1 MRTLFLTIA
10 EITLAM
16 TPLLLA
22 ALLFSRFGR
31 KFSAGCRYAI
41 WCILLLRLAIPFNIS
56 LPTPA
61 IDLAPALPEPT
72 PPLSVSSSVLS
83 VPEDYVPSV
92 TVNPDYIVEYT
103 VSPPLTAYVA
113 PTVPRPTDGIALD
126 TVVVLSWVW
135 LIGTVAVL
143 AYTALICL
151 LSAARLRRWK
161 LPVNDDRLLKALD
174 EAREAVGL
182 RRKVRLWL
190 CPEVSSPL
198 LRGLIRPEILLP
210 HGDYTD
216 EELDAILRHELI
228 HCRRGDLW
236 WKLLSILAS
245 ALHFFNP
252 LVWAAK
258 KQQEIEMEQSCDN
271 AVFRSGNVSR
281 KLYGEAM
288 LAVAREGI
296 SSPSAGLNTQF
307 HASAKTLKAR
317 FANILDTTAKR
328 TGIWLVLLAL
338 VIAAAVCGLVSCRE
352 DSYDPE
358 KAEKEIIAL
367 AKEEALPEDRDIQ
380 GVYWVGLATNPM
392 EAYVTFDGD
401 SATLSALCAE
411 SIVSS
416 KLPYWADI
424 TFAYTDGK
432 WKVTDGLD
440 GTLNVRTL
448 EEEAEQ
454 HGESLTTEPSVTN
467 PTTTGPDLTID
478 PATVGS
484 ETTGEPVNPTVLS
497 LITPLIDG
505 TYYISLPFGL
515 HTDANGDQQFHRGVD
530 YAAAAGT
537 AVFAAA
543 PGTVTEVNY
552 NAELGWGN
560 YVRIDHGNGYV
571 TGYHH
576 LQTVAVQT
584 GQQVDYSDLIGT
596 VGETGHT
603 MGPCLCFTLSN
614 ANGDSLDPESN
625 LFVRS
630 LKASYYY
637 TIHHDLPTLHCWI
650 PLTDPDF
657 SSGTV
662 SRLGSEYTAI
672 DYVLKKLYGEDHKY
686 GQYTLRPEQIVINGK
701 RMDSVWEI
709 QYSSY
714 ESILIAMQAG
724 GGQMYHAKAVAP
736 YRALSAAWYEIIN
749 GDKGT
754 VLGETSYNASAVE
767 NPAPLF
773 NQNVWFV
780 KNEQYEVKLT
790 GQATVQ
796 IELNPTPD
804 TAPLPQTN
812 LPPYTAAQDVS
823 GLMDEN
829 TKSRVAA
836 EYTSAINYLNR
847 TYGQNH
853 NFTTITLTTAVF
865 GDYTSVWSAEKNG
878 GAGILMAMKPG
889 GADYIVADIRCL
901 DSGILPLGAGDA
913 VLHIGNRGN
922 LFPCALVFSLPAS
935 VYRYTMATDFGT
947 VTISAGEKIHDLLTD
962 TVRSKLAAEY
972 KTIVSYLVKK
982 YGDDHGYT
990 ALTLANH
997 TLMFSYAAAGD
1008 SHYHVWQALKPDG
1021 SGITVAIRDDNS
1033 SSYVIS
1039 SLVGASGGMFSYPRF
1054 SDNEPFGDTRLGPCT
1069 VPPRFP
1075 CIVSFTLPA
1084 KATVSTETATPPV
1097 TVSPPATTAGP
1108 EETTAPVPTDEGYC
1122 AHYIA
1127 LSPGY
1132 HYSAYHNFPSL
1143 LINMVGES
1151 QFNDWLK
1158 TQVGKTACGPNIVQF
1173 IRDFG
1178 ITEAQFEQMFLH
1190 DASLFY
1196 GGDYNL
1202 EILFHGS
1209 DAEIEAYYTSGQ
1221 TRVDTL
1227 NLERSLCITKRAIT
1241 SYLTEHHGGALNTWT
1256 EKKARSIGALA
1267 DGVQFSVNRIQFW
1280 SIPEVVDYFDIPK
1293 ETLQSIVSLHNFPLD
1308 VDALCTPNVYPT
1320 LTAALGGTPSTLTL
1334 DLYFLLPS
1342 EQTPPD
1348 FAGENPVRYYAE
1360 DERFGPYDGWR
1371 YFGVKGEIQTV
1382 SVPAQSTYTYQM
1394 YSSYVRNDIGRI
1406 YTDALPTS
1414 PAMLAAYMLENG
1426 TAFWQSMGCTPFA
1439 ITAKEG
1445 EMMKVN
1451 GIPLYRI
1458 IYSVKESSRSSDW
1471 IVYFLCEGD
1480 VASAFAVR
1488 PNESFDSVLAMAD
1501 RIIGTYREKTE

>member
-41 WCILLLRLAIPFNIS
+41 WCVLLLRLAIPFNIS
-56 LPTPA
+56 LPTPV
-61 IDLAPALPEPT
+61 IDLPAATESPLVEQMVEHNPGLVDIPIVPVPPVSVDVNLP
-72 PPLSVSSSVLS
+72 
-83 VPEDYVPSV
+83 
-92 TVNPDYIVEYT
+92 YI
-103 VSPPLTAYVA
+103 
-113 PTVPRPTDGIALD
+113 TDGIPDTEYITAEPLPMAIDPLD
-126 TVVVLSWVW
+126 VVVPVW
-135 LIGTVAVL
+135 AICVLILLLRQAVL
-143 AYTALICL
+143 CI
-151 LSAARLRRWK
+151 SGAARLRRWK
-161 LPVNDDRLLKALD
+161 MPAED
-174 EAREAVGL
+174 
-182 RRKVRLWL
+182 VRLTAALERAKAALNITRGPAAGATLWI

-210 HGDYTD
+210 HGEYTD

-236 WKLLSILAS
+236 WKLLGILAS

-258 KQQEIEMEQSCDN
+258 KQQEIEMEQSCDD

-281 KLYGEAM
+281 KTYGEAM

-296 SSPSAGLNTQF
+296 STPTSGLNTQF

-328 TGIWLVLLAL
+328 TGVWLVVLAL
-338 VIAAAVCGLVSCRE
+338 VIAAVVGGLVSCRE

-367 AKEEALPEDRDIQ
+367 AKEKARDNQVIF
-380 GVYWVGLATNPM
+380 GTYWVGLATDPM
-392 EAYVTFDGD
+392 EAYVTLDGD
-401 SATLSALCAE
+401 TATLSALCAE
-411 SIVSS
+411 SMVSS

-424 TFAYTDGK
+424 TFAYADGK
-432 WKVTDGLD
+432 WTVTGGLD

-448 EEEAEQ
+448 EEEAERT
-454 HGESLTTEPSVTN
+454 GESIPTDPVTTDPA
-467 PTTTGPDLTID
+467 TTGPDLSID
-478 PATVGS
+478 PITVGG
-484 ETTGEPVNPTVLS
+484 ETTGERVNPTVLS
-497 LITPLIDG
+497 LTIPLIDG
-505 TYYISLPFGL
+505 TYTRALPFGFYI
-515 HTDANGDQQFHRGVD
+515 DANGDRQFHRGVD
-530 YAAAAGT
+530 YAAEAGT

-543 PGTVTEVNY
+543 PGTVIEVNY

-576 LQTVAVQT
+576 LQDVTVHV
-584 GQQVDYSDLIGT
+584 GQQVNRSDLIGT
-596 VGETGHT
+596 VGDTGDAAE
-603 MGPCLCFTLSN
+603 PCLCFSLSN
-614 ANGDSLDPESN
+614 ETGASMDPESN
-625 LFVRS
+625 LFMRS
-630 LKASYYY
+630 LRAAYYY
-637 TIHHDLPTLHCWI
+637 TIHHDLPTLHCWT

-657 SSGTV
+657 SAGTV

-672 DYVLKKLYGEDHKY
+672 DYVLEQLYGKDHKY

-736 YRALSAAWYEIIN
+736 YRALAAAWYEILN

-754 VLGETSYNASAVE
+754 VLGDTDYNASAAE

-836 EYTSAINYLNR
+836 EYTSVINYLTR

-865 GDYTSVWSAEKNG
+865 GDYTSVWSAEKTG

-889 GADYIVADIRCL
+889 GADYIVADIHCL

-913 VLHIGNRGN
+913 VLRISNSGN
-922 LFPCALVFSLPAS
+922 LFPCPLIISLPAS
-935 VYRYTMATDFGT
+935 VYLYTMATDFGT

-962 TVRSKLAAEY
+962 TVRAKLAAEY

-1039 SLVGASGGMFSYPRF
+1039 SLVGASGGMFAYPRF

-1075 CIVSFTLPA
+1075 CVVGFTLPA
-1084 KATVSTETATPPV
+1084 SAASTGTTTPPV
-1097 TVSPPATTAGP
+1097 TVSPPATTAEP
-1108 EETTAPVPTDEGYC
+1108 EETTLQNPTEEGYC

-1127 LSPGY
+1127 LSPNY
-1132 HYSAYHNFPSL
+1132 YYSAYHNFPSL

-1151 QFNDWLK
+1151 QFNDWRK
-1158 TQVGKTACGPNIVQF
+1158 TQTGNTPCGPNVVQF
-1173 IRDFG
+1173 IRDFD
-1178 ITEAQFEQMFLH
+1178 ISESKFEEMFLH
-1190 DASLFY
+1190 DPSLVY

-1221 TRVDTL
+1221 ERVDTL
-1227 NLERSLCITKRAIT
+1227 NLERNLCVVKRAIV
-1241 SYLTEHHGGALNTWT
+1241 SYLTEHHPSELNAWVM
-1256 EKKARSIGALA
+1256 EKARSIGVLA
-1267 DGVQFSVNRIQFW
+1267 DGVQFSINRTQFW
-1280 SIPEVVDYFDIPK
+1280 SIPEVVDHFDISK
-1293 ETLQSIVSLHNFPLD
+1293 ETLQSIVSLRNFPLD
-1308 VDALCTPNVYPT
+1308 VDALCTPNIYTT
-1320 LTAALGGTPSTLTL
+1320 LTAALGGMPSTLTL
-1334 DLYFLLPS
+1334 DLYFLLPP
-1342 EQTPPD
+1342 EQQPPD
-1348 FAGENPVRYYAE
+1348 FAGENPTRYYAE

-1382 SVPAQSTYTYQM
+1382 SVPEQSTYTSQM

-1406 YTDALPTS
+1406 YTDTLPTS

-1426 TAFWQSMGCTPFA
+1426 TAFWQSMGCSPFA
-1439 ITAKEG
+1439 ITAKDG

-1451 GIPLYRI
+1451 GIPLYRM
-1458 IYSVKESSRSSDW
+1458 IYSIKENARSSDW

-1480 VASAFAVR
+1480 TASAFAVR
-1488 PNESFDSVLAMAD
+1488 PNESFDFVLSMAD
-1501 RIIGTYREKTE
+1501 RIVGTYREKTE

>member
-10 EITLAM
+10 EITLAI
-16 TPLLLA
+16 TPLLLT

-61 IDLAPALPEPT
+61 IDLAPALPEPV
-72 PPLSVSSSVLS
+72 PPLSIMS
-83 VPEDYVPSV
+83 VPEDYVVPPLSV
-92 TVNPDYIVEYT
+92 DPDYVFEYT
-103 VSPPLTAYVA
+103 IPTPETVYIDQTATLPPVEVT
-113 PTVPRPTDGIALD
+113 LD
-126 TVVVLSWVW
+126 PAVVLSWLW

-143 AYTALICL
+143 AYTALTCL
-151 LSAARLRRWK
+151 LSAARLHRWK
-161 LPVNDDRLLKALD
+161 LPVNDEHLLNALD

-210 HGDYTD
+210 HGEYTD

-236 WKLLSILAS
+236 WKLLGILAS

-258 KQQEIEMEQSCDN
+258 KQQEIEMEQSCDD

-281 KLYGEAM
+281 KTYGEAM

-328 TGIWLVLLAL
+328 TGVWLVVLAL
-338 VIAAAVCGLVSCRE
+338 LIAAVIGGLVSCRE

-358 KAEKEIIAL
+358 KAEEEIIAL
-367 AKEEALPEDRDIQ
+367 AKEEALPEDRDPFAT
-380 GVYWVGLATNPM
+380 YWVGLATNPM
-392 EAYVTFDGD
+392 EVYVTFDGD
-401 SATLSALCAE
+401 TATLSALCAE
-411 SIVSS
+411 SVVSS
-416 KLPYWADI
+416 RLPYWADI
-424 TFAYTDGK
+424 TFAYADGK
-432 WKVTDGLD
+432 WTVTGGLD

-448 EEEAEQ
+448 EEEAERK
-454 HGESLTTEPSVTN
+454 GESIPADPSTTN
-467 PTTTGPDLTID
+467 PITTGPNLPVD
-478 PATVGS
+478 PTTVGG

-505 TYYISLPFGL
+505 TYYISLPFGF

-614 ANGDSLDPESN
+614 ANGDSMDPESN
-625 LFVRS
+625 LFIRS

-657 SSGTV
+657 SAGTV

-672 DYVLKKLYGEDHKY
+672 DYVLEKLYGEDHKY
-686 GQYTLRPEQIVINGK
+686 GQYNLRPEQIVINGK

-736 YRALSAAWYEIIN
+736 YRALSAAWYEILN
-749 GDKGT
+749 GDMGT
-754 VLGETSYNASAVE
+754 VLGETNYNASAAE
-767 NPAPLF
+767 DPAPLF
-773 NQNVWFV
+773 EQTVWFV

-796 IELNPTPD
+796 IELDPTPD

-823 GLMDEN
+823 GLMDED

-836 EYTSAINYLNR
+836 EYDSAFTYINR
-847 TYGQNH
+847 TYGPNH
-853 NFTTITLTTAVF
+853 GFTKLTLTTAVF
-865 GDYTSVWSAEKNG
+865 GDYTSVWSAEKQD
-878 GAGILMAMKPG
+878 GAGILLAMKPG
-889 GADYIVADIRCL
+889 GADYIIANISCL

-913 VLHIGNRGN
+913 VLHLSKGGN
-922 LFPCALVFSLPAS
+922 LFPCPLVFALSTP

-947 VTISAGEKIHDLLTD
+947 TTISAGEKIHDLLTD
-962 TVRSKLAAEY
+962 TVRAKLAAEY

-997 TLMFSYAAAGD
+997 TLMFSYAATGD
-1008 SHYHVWQALKPDG
+1008 SHYHVWQALKSDG

-1039 SLVGASGGMFSYPRF
+1039 SLNGASGGMFSYPRF

-1075 CIVSFTLPA
+1075 CVVGFTLPA
-1084 KATVSTETATPPV
+1084 SVTASTETANPPV
-1097 TVSPPATTAGP
+1097 TVSPPATTAEP
-1108 EETTAPVPTDEGYC
+1108 EETALQNPTDEGYC

-1132 HYSAYHNFPSL
+1132 HYSAYHNFPSH
-1143 LINMVGES
+1143 LINMVGEDR
-1151 QFNDWLK
+1151 FNDWLQ
-1158 TQVGKTACGPNIVQF
+1158 TQMGKTTCGPNIVQL

-1178 ITEAQFEQMFLH
+1178 ITEARFEQMFLH

-1202 EILFHGS
+1202 EILFHGN
-1209 DAEIEAYYTSGQ
+1209 DAEIKDYYTSGQ
-1221 TRVDTL
+1221 ERVNTL
-1227 NLERSLCITKRAIT
+1227 NLERSLLVTKRAIT

-1280 SIPEVVDYFDIPK
+1280 SIAEVTEYFDISE
-1293 ETLQSIVSLHNFPLD
+1293 ETLKSISSLRHLPLD
-1308 VDALCTPNVYPT
+1308 TAAICAPDAYTKAKT
-1320 LTAALGGTPSTLTL
+1320 ALGGSPSAHQL
-1334 DLYFLLPS
+1334 DLYFLRL
-1342 EQTPPD
+1342 TPEDMPID
-1348 FAGENPVRYYAE
+1348 FVRENPVRYYAV

-1371 YFGVKGEIQTV
+1371 YFGAKGEIQTV
-1382 SVPAQSTYTYQM
+1382 SVPERSTYTSQM
-1394 YSSYVRNDIGRI
+1394 YSSFVRNDIGRI
-1406 YTDALPTS
+1406 YTEALPTD
-1414 PAMLAAYMLENG
+1414 AATLAAYMLENG
-1426 TAFWQSMGCTPFA
+1426 KSFWQSMNASPFSLTLKETKMMTVSGISLCRA
-1439 ITAKEG
+1439 IYTLTENGRTA
-1445 EMMKVN
+1445 
-1451 GIPLYRI
+1451 
-1458 IYSVKESSRSSDW
+1458 DW

-1480 VASAFAVR
+1480 TASAFAVR
-1488 PNESFDSVLAMAD
+1488 PNDSFDTVLAMAD
-1501 RIIGTYREKTE
+1501 RIVGTYRAKAA